1 MGNLELW
8 AEQISQALEAVA
20 AGTDPN
26 RRSAAAFLDDGCRSR
41 LCWINTYAVQCLARI
56 TLGRFVILFVTGL
69 VAAALVAVSFKLRF
83 N

>member
-1 MGNLELW
+1 V
-8 AEQISQALEAVA
+8 EA
-20 AGTDPN
+20 N
-26 RRSAAAFLDDGCRSR
+26 H
-41 LCWINTYAVQCLARI
+41 TYAVQCLARI